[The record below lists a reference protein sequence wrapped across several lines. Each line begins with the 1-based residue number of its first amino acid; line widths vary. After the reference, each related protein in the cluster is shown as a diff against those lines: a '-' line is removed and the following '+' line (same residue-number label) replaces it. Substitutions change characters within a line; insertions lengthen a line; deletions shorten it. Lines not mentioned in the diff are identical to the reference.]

1 MSRKKA
7 REIAL
12 HLIFEMGFKEFE
24 ADEIL
29 LDRLD
34 DNVRRALSVEIPSY
48 AGELS
53 DVQKDYIKQVVR
65 GVAEHLTALDA
76 LIAAHSK
83 NWEAGRLSRMT
94 KAILRLSLY
103 EMKYVEDV
111 PVGASINEA
120 VELAKLYESKEAG
133 TFINGIL
140 GTVSRAETE
149 A

>member
-24 ADEIL
+24 TDEIL
-29 LDRLD
+29 FDRLD
-34 DNVRRALSVEIPSY
+34 DDVRHALSTEIPLY
-48 AGELS
+48 AGELTEN
-53 DVQKDYIKQVVR
+53 QKTYIAQVVR
-65 GVAEHLTALDA
+65 GVAEHLAELDS
-76 LIAAHSK
+76 LIGTYSK

-103 EMKYVEDV
+103 EMKHVEDV

-120 VELAKLYESKEAG
+120 VDLAKLYESKEASA
-133 TFINGIL
+133 FINGIL
-140 GTVSRAETE
+140 GTISREE
-149 A
+149 LSK